1 MENSEERAEYLRF
14 HEGISEKEIPFLIRS
29 CQAMNHQS
37 HHTPSL
43 NYFGYFRGLTI
54 SFLCAAVIFSGCTSS
69 SFQPAPVA
77 SPVPLAEYHR
87 AGGIAG
93 IIEYLYIFE
102 NGTAISSKIRNG
114 TITLNQS
121 EINEIDDIL
130 RRAPVISQKAEE
142 NSSRKMPDM
151 IHFSVRY
158 RGNEVRAPDPAIR
171 KLQEI
176 LNRAPGR

>member
-1 MENSEERAEYLRF
+1 VKHPEYFVILV
-14 HEGISEKEIPFLIRS
+14 IVTL
-29 CQAMNHQS
+29 
-37 HHTPSL
+37 
-43 NYFGYFRGLTI
+43 LTAI
-54 SFLCAAVIFSGCTSS
+54 IFCGCTSLIS
-69 SFQPAPVA
+69 QPAPVT

-114 TITLNQS
+114 TITLDQS
-121 EINEIDDIL
+121 EINEIDDL
-130 RRAPVISQKAEE
+130 LMQAPVISQNAEE
-142 NSSRKMPDM
+142 NSSRRVPDM
-151 IHFSVRY
+151 IHQSVRY